1 MRHPVR
7 ERSGFARRVPSRLDY
22 FDLFGL
28 SLVHPDE
35 ERMPASKQDIGRR
48 QSAVNWV
55 FDKNDPSDE
64 WPAPADG
71 ILAISPKLLKKLRGE
86 I

>member
-1 MRHPVR
+1 VSNLICTKC
-7 ERSGFARRVPSRLDY
+7 ERTCDAVDT
-22 FDLFGL
+22 
-28 SLVHPDE
+28 
-35 ERMPASKQDIGRR
+35 AAGRR
-48 QSAVNWV
+48 SSCCDNWV